1 MQASLLWTGR
11 EYYSLENCLI
21 TSNDFGNEINST
33 IVGLYQNKIYTAEY
47 HIQTDN
53 NWLTNSLKLNYQ
65 INNKQCRLEL
75 ERNVNNEWILNNKSM
90 DEFDDCLYVDI
101 SITPF
106 TNTLPVN
113 SLGLSSNEQQK
124 IKVIYINVF
133 VEQVRAVEQMYQ
145 RLPNTRYLYQ
155 NVPNN
160 FEAEI
165 EFDEFGFVVDYPY
178 LFERTAAI
186 KFN

>member
-1 MQASLLWTGR
+1 MQKSLLWTGR

-21 TSNDFGNEINST
+21 ASTEIGHEINST
-33 IVGLYQNKIYTAEY
+33 IVGHYQNKIYTANY
-47 HIQTDN
+47 FIQAGND
-53 NWLTNSLKLNYQ
+53 WLTNSLKLNYQ
-65 INNKQCRLEL
+65 VNNKQYRLEL
-75 ERNVNNEWILNNKSM
+75 EHNANNEWILNNKSM
-90 DEFDDCLYVDI
+90 NEFDDCLYVDI

-113 SLGLSSNEQQK
+113 NLQLALNEQQK
-124 IKVIYINVF
+124 IKVIYINIF
-133 VEQVRAVEQMYQ
+133 EQQVQVVEQMYK
-145 RLPNTRYLYQ
+145 RLSNTKYLYQ

-165 EFDEFGFVVDYPY
+165 EFDEFGFVIDYPY